1 MGEAEIV
8 KAGLAV
14 AVTVSDTDV
23 VCVMPPPVPL
33 MVTVYVP
40 VAVEEA
46 TVKVIRELPAPGDAM
61 EAGLKPTVTPVGS
74 PDAVSAMA
82 EAKPPETAV
91 EIVDVPLL
99 P

>member
-1 MGEAEIV
+1 MGDTETVNVPA
-8 KAGLAV
+8 AA
-14 AVTVSDTDV
+14 AVTVSETV
-23 VCVMPPPVPL
+23 AVCVIPPPVPL